1 MVTLTYGQLVE
12 ALAKNAAVRISSV
25 RSDADLLS
33 YYIQL
38 LKHCE
43 SPNYIF
49 VLSDGQVRI
58 YFYGYGLQ
66 YIKSTDEEV
75 NNLTLLSTLG
85 FRSVAAQAPDFVLAM
100 LCRKVIEENE

>member
-1 MVTLTYGQLVE
+1 MTTITYRELIE
-12 ALAKNAAVRISSV
+12 ALVKNAAVRISSA
-25 RSDADLLS
+25 RSADLLS